1 MKKITFTL
9 AAVVILYNFGTAQI
23 NVDSTNTISSPD
35 SSISINN
42 NQLVVLDS
50 AKSLPDAKT
59 KKFNWNNNSNC
70 LYNYKPIVDIPVTI
84 LGIAGALTGNLL
96 LNAKSNSDSATIL
109 ALDPANVVGINRGIA
124 GNFDEKAGATS
135 DYFLYGGFFYG
146 FLALADKDMRHDGAK
161 ICLLYLET
169 MAITGTSYEMTA
181 ALVDK
186 YRPYA
191 YNNDSV
197 LQNGVYVPLVDF
209 SHRTNYNAKNSFYGG
224 HPSVPAASTF
234 FLASVYARYHPHS
247 PFRFVLYGVAVAATS
262 TTAYLRLKGGYHFPT
277 DVAIGMALGTT
288 YGLLIPRL
296 HQCTKVPGLSMMPI
310 LGRNKGMSFAYTF

>member
-9 AAVVILYNFGTAQI
+9 ATVVILYNLGTAQI
-23 NVDSTNTISSPD
+23 NSDSTNTFNSSD
-35 SSISINN
+35 SSVSINT
-42 NQLVVLDS
+42 NQLVVNDS
-50 AKSLPDAKT
+50 SKRKPDVKT
-59 KKFNWNNNSNC
+59 KKFNCNNNTNC
-70 LYNYKPIVDIPVTI
+70 LYNYKPKVDIPVTI
-84 LGIAGALTGNLL
+84 LGIAGSITGNLL
-96 LNAKSNSDSATIL
+96 IGSKSNSDTATIL
-109 ALDPANVVGINRGIA
+109 ALNPQDVIGINRGTVNNYDPNA
-124 GNFDEKAGATS
+124 GPIS

-146 FLALADKDMRHDGAK
+146 FLALADHDMRQDGAK
-161 ICLLYLET
+161 ICLLFLET

-181 ALVDK
+181 GLVNK

-197 LQNGVYVPLVDF
+197 LQDGAYVPVVDIGR
-209 SHRTNYNAKNSFYGG
+209 RTSYNAKNSFYGG

-234 FLASVYARYHPHS
+234 FLASVYAQYHPHS

-277 DVAIGMALGTT
+277 DVAIGVALGTT

-296 HQCTKVPGLSMMPI
+296 HQCTKVPGLTMMPL